1 MRTTLGP
8 RGKIVKKQDQQTA
21 IDNYYDALIALT
33 AVAQDSLEVH
43 EAIFVGMRFYGKL
56 AFDCAPSVAIAHKT
70 INAGIECAFEE
81 YEERLELE
89 NDKPEFLTANP
100 TH

>member
-1 MRTTLGP
+1 MLN
-8 RGKIVKKQDQQTA
+8 QDQQTA
-21 IDNYYDALIALT
+21 VDNYYNALIALT
-33 AVAQDSLEVH
+33 EGAQDSLEVH
-43 EAIFVGMRFYGKL
+43 EAIFVGMRFYGRL
-56 AFDCAPSVAIAHKT
+56 AFDCAPSVDIARKI
-70 INAGIECAFEE
+70 INAGIECASKG